1 MEVGVPRWLFTIK
14 DATAQKIHAD
24 LKGLTMHGALRGVD
38 GSNGTVFVSKGKCVS
53 VQLRPGQVIV
63 ALGVTPHQGVK
74 TNAHQLRW
82 FGYAIVRSTSPLHAA
97 ASTMPAKLLN
107 YDNGYQRS
115 AVLPSQSRVR

>member
-14 DATAQKIHAD
+14 DAAAQRMHAD

-38 GSNGTVFVSKGKCVS
+38 GSNGTVFLSKGKRVS
-53 VQLRPGQVIV
+53 VQLKPGQVIV

-74 TNAHQLRW
+74 TNSHQLRW
-82 FGYAIVRSTSPLHAA
+82 FGYATLGSTSPLYTA
-97 ASTMPAKLLN
+97 ASTMPANLLN
-107 YDNGYQRS
+107 YDKGYQRS